1 MEIVAALSAQLRLE
15 ENIAAGLAGALLQLV
30 EDLVLE
36 RVGYGAAGQMRNA
49 VPELAEWRGSA
60 PTIAPGM
67 LSLAGLPASPGPGDE
82 GEFASVLTRFGA
94 EASAAPVV
102 AGLLA
107 QFLAGRLDARL
118 FASVVGA
125 VPLLGQAPTR

>member
-1 MEIVAALSAQLRLE
+1 MEIVAALSTQLKLE
-15 ENIAAGLAGALLQLV
+15 ENTAAGLAGALLQLI

-36 RVGYGAAGQMRNA
+36 RVDYGAAGRMRKA
-49 VPELAEWRGSA
+49 VPELGEWRGSA

-67 LSLAGLPASPGPGDE
+67 FSLSALPASPGPGDE

-94 EASAAPVV
+94 DASAGPMV
-102 AGLLA
+102 AGLLS
-107 QFLAGRLDARL
+107 QFLATRLDSKL

-125 VPLLGQAPTR
+125 VPMLSRSPG